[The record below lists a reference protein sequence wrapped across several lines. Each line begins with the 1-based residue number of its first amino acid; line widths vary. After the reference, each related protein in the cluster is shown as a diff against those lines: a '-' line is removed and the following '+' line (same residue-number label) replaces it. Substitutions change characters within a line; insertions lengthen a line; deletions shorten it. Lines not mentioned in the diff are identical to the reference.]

1 MVKRDNSPAAVQSV
15 DRALLVLEILAG
27 MGQAGVTEIA
37 EEICVHKID
46 GVATDRGAGGTR
58 IRRAGLRT
66 RQVSTGFAVARL
78 ARASSAQLDM
88 VKVSQDVC
96 DELSVDVG
104 ETVHLAVRD
113 LQREGAAVRTGS
125 CRRP

>member
-66 RQVSTGFAVARL
+66 RQVSTGFRGGTAGAGEQRPAGHGQGQPGRL
-78 ARASSAQLDM
+78 RRA
-88 VKVSQDVC
+88 
-96 DELSVDVG
+96 E
-104 ETVHLAVRD
+104 R
-113 LQREGAAVRTGS
+113 R
-125 CRRP
+125 CR